1 MSCCGQSSGQ
11 AQAKV
16 AALIDEA
23 VLRSGA
29 GVGALVRLVYVGSD
43 KRTQAFVVEGKVYQF
58 GNNERRRVNA
68 VPARVAPTFL
78 RSRWPGL
85 FVIYDPALHNEDGSR
100 PEGTQSVAG
109 TVGSGAVDSGA
120 VGSGTVDTLKPA
132 SKKGAK

>member
-16 AALIDEA
+16 AAVIDE
-23 VLRSGA
+23 GA

-43 KRTQAFVVEGKVYQF
+43 KGTQAFVVDGKVYQF

-78 RSRWPGL
+78 RGRWPGL
-85 FVIYDPALHNEDGSR
+85 FVAYDPALHNEVDS
-100 PEGTQSVAG
+100 G
-109 TVGSGAVDSGA
+109 TVGSA
-120 VGSGTVDTLKPA
+120 TVDLVVPPVGKA
-132 SKKGAK
+132 KGAK

>member
-78 RSRWPGL
+78 RGRWPGL
-85 FVIYDPALHNEDGSR
+85 FVAYDPALH
-100 PEGTQSVAG
+100 
-109 TVGSGAVDSGA
+109 SGVDSGP
-120 VGSGTVDTLKPA
+120 VGSATVELVVPPVGKA
-132 SKKGAK
+132 KGAK

>member
-29 GVGALVRLVYVGSD
+29 DAGALVRLVYVGSD

-78 RSRWPGL
+78 RGRWPGL
-85 FVIYDPALHNEDGSR
+85 FVAYDPALH
-100 PEGTQSVAG
+100 
-109 TVGSGAVDSGA
+109 SGVDSGP
-120 VGSGTVDTLKPA
+120 VGSATVDLVVPPVGKA
-132 SKKGAK
+132 KGAK